1 MEQQKMTRKFI
12 LWNTV
17 CVIIITCIVNAVIWI
32 LFHGIPLIGL
42 PKKEN
47 VKSVTI
53 IYNETQKREITDNET
68 IELLVKSANLL
79 NYQLWGQTED
89 SPIIDI
95 IYHLK
100 DGEDIK
106 ISANNNTM
114 WWHGKSHTIKE
125 TNTFVNIMQ
134 GMFFNLIK
142 LSPY

>member
-1 MEQQKMTRKFI
+1 MKRQKKIRKLI

-17 CVIIITCIVNAVIWI
+17 LVIVITCILNSVIWI
-32 LFHGIPLIGL
+32 LFHGIPLVGL
-42 PKKEN
+42 PKKED

-53 IYNETQKREITDNET
+53 ICNDTQKREVTDNET

-79 NYQLWGQTED
+79 NYQLWGQTEG

-106 ISANNNTM
+106 ISANNSTM
-114 WWHGKSHTIKE
+114 WWHGKSHVIKE
-125 TNTFVNIMQ
+125 TNTFVNIIQ
-134 GMFFNLIK
+134 GLFFD
-142 LSPY
+142 